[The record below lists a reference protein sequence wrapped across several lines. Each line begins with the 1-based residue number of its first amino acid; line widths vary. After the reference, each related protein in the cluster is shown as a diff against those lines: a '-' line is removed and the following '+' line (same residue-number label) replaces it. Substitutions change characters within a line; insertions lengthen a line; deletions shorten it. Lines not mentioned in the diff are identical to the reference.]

1 MLSAL
6 RYITGYGPSDAAGG
20 TGGFGSTDLAG
31 TSYTHGYSNGYDQV
45 TVVDD
50 EDDVLSAVK
59 SGSMNALRFLLSDGA
74 DAKITDE
81 VGRTALHVAVRKGR
95 VDMISVL
102 VGGGCEV
109 NAKDKHGY
117 TPLHLA
123 AASGNAAIAWKLL
136 ELGAEVEATDCEG
149 KTPMHVACCGSY
161 DLDRLAK
168 LLEVL
173 RILISKKP
181 DLDFRDDEGLAPIH
195 IATMDGNIEAVQI
208 LLAAGANRALPDKHD
223 RRPFDIATQRGFRR
237 IINILTNE
245 DNKAQVSKLKQY
257 DKYLN

>member
-136 ELGAEVEATDCEG
+136 ELGAEVEATDCVRRDCLPG
-149 KTPMHVACCGSY
+149 SSIPDCHTPILHAWPNSGESY
-161 DLDRLAK
+161 RAVTLAGGQDTNARRL
-168 LLEVL
+168 LRVL
-173 RILISKKP
+173 RPGSASKAA
-181 DLDFRDDEGLAPIH
+181 RSAAH
-195 IATMDGNIEAVQI
+195 SHQQEA
-208 LLAAGANRALPDKHD
+208 
-223 RRPFDIATQRGFRR
+223 
-237 IINILTNE
+237 
-245 DNKAQVSKLKQY
+245 
-257 DKYLN
+257 

>member
-1 MLSAL
+1 
-6 RYITGYGPSDAAGG
+6 
-20 TGGFGSTDLAG
+20 
-31 TSYTHGYSNGYDQV
+31 
-45 TVVDD
+45 
-50 EDDVLSAVK
+50 
-59 SGSMNALRFLLSDGA
+59 
-74 DAKITDE
+74 
-81 VGRTALHVAVRKGR
+81 
-95 VDMISVL
+95 
-102 VGGGCEV
+102 
-109 NAKDKHGY
+109 
-117 TPLHLA
+117 
-123 AASGNAAIAWKLL
+123 
-136 ELGAEVEATDCEG
+136 
-149 KTPMHVACCGSY
+149 
-161 DLDRLAK
+161 
-168 LLEVL
+168 VL

>member
-81 VGRTALHVAVRKGR
+81 VRSKPRVARSRACLNPTAWGQNSL
-95 VDMISVL
+95 
-102 VGGGCEV
+102 
-109 NAKDKHGY
+109 
-117 TPLHLA
+117 
-123 AASGNAAIAWKLL
+123 
-136 ELGAEVEATDCEG
+136 
-149 KTPMHVACCGSY
+149 
-161 DLDRLAK
+161 
-168 LLEVL
+168 
-173 RILISKKP
+173 
-181 DLDFRDDEGLAPIH
+181 PI
-195 IATMDGNIEAVQI
+195 
-208 LLAAGANRALPDKHD
+208 
-223 RRPFDIATQRGFRR
+223 
-237 IINILTNE
+237 
-245 DNKAQVSKLKQY
+245 
-257 DKYLN
+257 